1 MNMTFDKFTIK
12 AQETVQEAV
21 NLAQSSGQQSIEPV
35 HLLKAIMTKAKDVSN
50 FIFQKLGV
58 NSRQVEMLIDS
69 EISHLPRVQGGQPYL
84 SADTN
89 QTLQR
94 AVETAQKMGDQFV
107 SVEPILLAIVA
118 SNSTASRILKDAG
131 CSEKEMR
138 KAINEL
144 RQGQKVESQS
154 ADDNYQSLAKYAKN
168 LVEEARNG
176 KLDPVIGRD
185 DEIRRVLQILSRRTK
200 NNPILI
206 GEPGTG
212 KTAIV
217 EGLAERIVRGDV
229 PENLKDKQLYSLDM
243 GALVAGAKYK
253 GEFEE
258 RLKSVINEVTK
269 SDGRIILFIDEIHTL
284 VGAGGGEGAMD
295 AANILKPAL
304 ARGELRSIG
313 ATTLNE
319 YQKYFEKDKALER
332 RFQTVMVDEPDE
344 LSAISILR
352 GLKERYENHHK
363 VRIQDDACI
372 AAVKLSERYISDR
385 FLPDKAI
392 DLMDE
397 AAAKLRMERDSVPE
411 ELDEITRR
419 LKQLEIER
427 EAIKNEQARNKDE
440 ESSSEGK
447 LAQLDKDIAEL
458 RDKEKAFRAKWE
470 GEKALVNRIQDDK
483 QQMEDL
489 KLEAERAEREGNYE
503 RVAEIRYSKLKMLE
517 DDIKHIQQQ
526 LKNAQGAEAMVREEV
541 TEDDIAEVVSRWT
554 GIPVT
559 RMLQS
564 EREKLLHLEEEL
576 HKRVIGQEEAI
587 SAVSDAV
594 RRSRAGL
601 QDPKR
606 PIASFIFLGT
616 TGVGKTEL
624 AKALAEYLFND
635 ETMMT
640 RIDMSEYQEKFSV
653 SRLIGA
659 PPGYVGYDEGGQL
672 TEAVRRKPY
681 SVVLFDEIEKAHP
694 DVFNILLQVLDDGRL
709 TDNKGRTVNFKN
721 TIIIMTS
728 NLGSQMINDE
738 IRRKTETLGNT
749 LDEGFIITL
758 KNKILDMLKQT
769 IRPEFLNRI
778 DETIMF
784 LPLRKDEIANVVRLQ
799 MNAVKRMLEPQG
811 FELDITDA
819 AVDILAQEGFDPEFG
834 ARPVKRAIQ
843 RCVLNELS
851 RKILSEEVSREK
863 PITIDAV
870 GEQLVFRN

>member
-1 MNMTFDKFTIK
+1 MTLDKFTIK
-12 AQETVQEAV
+12 AQEAIQAAID
-21 NLAQSSGQQSIEPV
+21 LASRNGQQVIEPL
-35 HLLKAIMTKAKDVSN
+35 HILAGIMEKGKDV
-50 FIFQKLGV
+50 V
-58 NSRQVEMLIDS
+58 NYLFHKSGINLQIVESAVQS
-69 EISHLPRVQGGQPYL
+69 EITHLPKVSGGEPYL
-84 SADTN
+84 SPDAN
-89 QTLQR
+89 KVIQTTMD
-94 AVETAQKMGDQFV
+94 ESQKMGDEFV
-107 SVEPILLAIVA
+107 SIEPLLLALLKV
-118 SNSTASRILKDAG
+118 NSSASRILKDAG
-131 CSEKEMR
+131 CTEEIMR
-138 KAINEL
+138 AAIKEL
-144 RQGQKVESQS
+144 RQGSKVQNQS
-154 ADDNYQSLAKYAKN
+154 GDENYQALSKYARN
-168 LVEEARNG
+168 LVEYARSG

-185 DEIRRVLQILSRRTK
+185 EEIRRVLQILSRRTK

-258 RLKSVINEVTK
+258 RLKGVVKEVTNAE
-269 SDGRIILFIDEIHTL
+269 GNIILFIDEIHTL

-304 ARGELRSIG
+304 ARGELRAIG

-332 RFQTVMVDEPDE
+332 RFQTVMVDEPSEID
-344 LSAISILR
+344 AISILR

-372 AAVKLSERYISDR
+372 AAVKLSERYISDS

-427 EAIKNEQARNKDE
+427 EAIKRENDTDKI
-440 ESSSEGK
+440 
-447 LAQLDKDIAEL
+447 AQLDKEIAEL
-458 RDKEKAFRAKWE
+458 KDQETSFKAKWE
-470 GEKALVNRIQDDK
+470 GEKNLVNKIQQDK
-483 QQMEDL
+483 EEIEHL
-489 KLEAERAEREGNYE
+489 KFEADRAEREGNYE
-503 RVAEIRYSKLKMLE
+503 RVAEIRYSRLKALE
-517 DDIKHIQQQ
+517 DDIKNIQKQ
-526 LKNAQGAEAMVREEV
+526 LQATQGGEAMIREEV
-541 TEDDIAEVVSRWT
+541 TAEDIAEVVSRWT

-564 EREKLLHLEEEL
+564 ERDKLLHLEEEL
-576 HKRVIGQEEAI
+576 HKRVIGQDEAI
-587 SAVSDAV
+587 SAVANAV

-601 QDPKR
+601 QDPKK

-616 TGVGKTEL
+616 TGTGKTEL

-709 TDNKGRTVNFKN
+709 TDNKGRVVNFKN

-728 NLGSQMINDE
+728 NLGSQYIQQEFAKLTDNNRQE
-738 IRRKTETLGNT
+738 IIDNARNT
-749 LDEGFIITL
+749 VM
-758 KNKILDMLKQT
+758 DMLKQT

-784 LPLRKDEIANVVRLQ
+784 LPLTQSEIAQIVTLQ
-799 MNAVKRMLEPQG
+799 LKRVEAMLAPQG
-811 FELDITDA
+811 FTLKWTDS
-819 AVDILAQEGFDPEFG
+819 AVDYLTKVGYDPEFG

-843 RCVLNELS
+843 HYVLNDLS
-851 RKILSEEVSREK
+851 KAILAETVSREK
-863 PITIDAV
+863 PVIIDDF
-870 GEQLVFRN
+870 GEGLVFHN

>member
-1 MNMTFDKFTIK
+1 MTLDKFTIK
-12 AQETVQEAV
+12 AQEAIQAAI
-21 NLAQSSGQQSIEPV
+21 NLASRNGEQVIEPL
-35 HLLKAIMTKAKDVSN
+35 HILAGIMEKGKDVVN
-50 FIFQKLGV
+50 YIFHKSGINLQI
-58 NSRQVEMLIDS
+58 VESAVQS
-69 EISHLPRVQGGQPYL
+69 EISHLPKVSGGEPYL
-84 SADTN
+84 SPDAN
-89 QTLQR
+89 KVIQTTMD
-94 AVETAQKMGDQFV
+94 ESQKMGDEFV
-107 SVEPILLAIVA
+107 SIEPLLLALLKV
-118 SNSTASRILKDAG
+118 NSSASRILKDAG
-131 CSEKEMR
+131 CTEEIM
-138 KAINEL
+138 KAAIKDL
-144 RQGQKVESQS
+144 RQGSKVQNQS
-154 ADDNYQSLAKYAKN
+154 GDENYQALSKYARN
-168 LVEEARNG
+168 LVEYARSG

-185 DEIRRVLQILSRRTK
+185 EEIRRVLQILSRRTK

-258 RLKSVINEVTK
+258 RLKGVVKEVTNAE
-269 SDGRIILFIDEIHTL
+269 GNIILFIDEIHTL

-304 ARGELRSIG
+304 ARGELRAIG

-332 RFQTVMVDEPDE
+332 RFQTVMVDEPSEID
-344 LSAISILR
+344 AISILR

-427 EAIKNEQARNKDE
+427 EAIKRENDTDKI
-440 ESSSEGK
+440 
-447 LAQLDKDIAEL
+447 AQLDKEIAEL
-458 RDKEKAFRAKWE
+458 KDQETSFKAKWE
-470 GEKALVNRIQDDK
+470 GEKNLVNKIQQDK
-483 QQMEDL
+483 EEIEHL
-489 KLEAERAEREGNYE
+489 KFEADRAEREGNYE
-503 RVAEIRYSKLKMLE
+503 RVAEIRYSRLKTLE
-517 DDIKHIQQQ
+517 DDIKNIQKQ
-526 LKNAQGAEAMVREEV
+526 LQTTQGGEAMIREEV
-541 TEDDIAEVVSRWT
+541 TAEDIAEVVSRWT

-564 EREKLLHLEEEL
+564 ERDKLLHLEEEL
-576 HKRVIGQEEAI
+576 HKRVIGQDEAI
-587 SAVSDAV
+587 SAVANAV

-601 QDPKR
+601 QDPKK

-616 TGVGKTEL
+616 TGTGKTEL

-709 TDNKGRTVNFKN
+709 TDNKGRVVNFKN

-728 NLGSQMINDE
+728 NLGSQYIQQEFAKLTDNNRQE
-738 IRRKTETLGNT
+738 IIDNARNT
-749 LDEGFIITL
+749 VM
-758 KNKILDMLKQT
+758 DMLKQT

-784 LPLRKDEIANVVRLQ
+784 LPLTQSEIAQIVTLQ
-799 MNAVKRMLEPQG
+799 LKRVEAMLAPQG
-811 FELDITDA
+811 FTLKWTDS
-819 AVDILAQEGFDPEFG
+819 AVDYLTKVGYDPEFG

-843 RCVLNELS
+843 HYVLNDLS
-851 RKILSEEVSREK
+851 KAILAETVSREK
-863 PITIDAV
+863 PVIIDDF
-870 GEQLVFRN
+870 GEGLVFHN